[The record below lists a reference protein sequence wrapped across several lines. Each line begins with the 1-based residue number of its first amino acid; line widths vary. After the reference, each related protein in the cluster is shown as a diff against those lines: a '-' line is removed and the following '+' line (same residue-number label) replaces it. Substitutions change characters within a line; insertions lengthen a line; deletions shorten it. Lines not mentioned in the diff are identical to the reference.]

1 MQSLTKTLYRIAQI
15 SKFCKSPFAHHLQL
29 LQKSLLAHGLE
40 RSRKK
45 FLFFSQKVLVDLTEY
60 PLMQGCLVCSITHIS
75 SKVLFW
81 EKKSRISSTCIL
93 CIVSAWMNRKN
104 RTKSQ
109 YLSQYKRSCSDLY
122 SYWLKKNSLNKYFVS
137 I

>member
-40 RSRKK
+40 RSWKK
-45 FLFFSQKVLVDLTEY
+45 FLFFRKKFWSTWQNILLCKDALSVVSHIFLQKY
-60 PLMQGCLVCSITHIS
+60 FSG
-75 SKVLFW
+75 
-81 EKKSRISSTCIL
+81 
-93 CIVSAWMNRKN
+93 RKN
-104 RTKSQ
+104 HASLLLASYALFLHEWIEKMGPTHNIHPK
-109 YLSQYKRSCSDLY
+109 DLAQT
-122 SYWLKKNSLNKYFVS
+122 STAIGWKNSLNKYFVW